1 MTQDTAHASL
11 TGGNLPLEPNGFV
24 GREADV
30 EELIDLLGV
39 ARVVTLCGAGGIG
52 KSRLAVRVAR
62 QVAEDFPGGVWLVE
76 LADAVRGDQ
85 IEPRVAAVLGV
96 KAEPSRAL
104 ADTLIDALG
113 DRRLLL
119 VMDNCESLIEEAA
132 RFCRAVLTVCPDV
145 RVITTSREPLRVAG
159 ETVWRVP
166 PLTLPRGGDHD
177 LGTGEAVHLLLNTS
191 EAVRLFADRATAASR
206 AFSVTEQN
214 AADIV
219 GLCEALDG
227 MPLAIELAAALCR
240 VLTVEQIN
248 ARIRDRFRLLSAG
261 DRTAPA
267 RQQTLRATV
276 DWSYQQLNEPERILL
291 RRLAV
296 FTGGWTLDMAEQ
308 VCAGNALWAEDVL
321 GVLCDLVDK
330 SLVLADA
337 QVAGETRY
345 RMLET
350 IREYA
355 VEQLDASGEEPEF
368 RRLHRDH
375 MIEVAA
381 RIHRTIVRRPRPT
394 WPEICPMLVM
404 LDELQANVWAAVR
417 WSVES
422 AGDPESALR
431 LLVLLRWPIIAG
443 GRFTPADKWLD
454 RLLDA
459 APEELTPCVR
469 GDALA
474 LRGQVAFG
482 QGDPDTA
489 QIACTAAVG
498 LCREAGLYGPLSG
511 ALAILAWVAIYQRRP
526 ERVRSLLDEAL
537 EAVRT
542 VDDPW
547 HETVIRSME
556 GTFALSEGRAKES
569 QRSFEAALAIA
580 HELDNH
586 WAAPVALIGLAQVAW
601 LRGDLVEAR
610 VRYERA
616 LDMLQDITAHWQA
629 ITCLSGLGRIALA
642 QGDLPTARVR
652 LIESLRLCIG
662 TGQRLGVARRIETLA
677 QLALAEED
685 DRRAVRLAG
694 ASAAIRSAM
703 SGAVL
708 PPGFGARMEELL
720 QPARARLGDALVAQ
734 LWAHGQEMSQEQA
747 VRYALQF
754 DEPSEAPL
762 LLGKHPVAA
771 PLTTLTCRE
780 WEIAELIARGMSNKA
795 IADELVISPATAAR
809 HVANILGKLGFS
821 SRTQVATWVIEQ
833 NRP

>member
-11 TGGNLPLEPNGFV
+11 TGGNLPLEPNAFV
-24 GREADV
+24 GREGDV
-30 EELIDLLGV
+30 EELVELLGV
-39 ARVVTLCGAGGIG
+39 ARLVTLCGAGGIG
-52 KSRLAVRVAR
+52 KSRLAIRVAT
-62 QVAEDFPGGVWLVE
+62 QVAAEFSGGVWLVE
-76 LADAVRGDQ
+76 LAEAVRGEL
-85 IEPRVAAVLGV
+85 IAPRVATVLGV
-96 KAEPSRAL
+96 KAEPPRPL

-113 DRRLLL
+113 DRSLLL
-119 VMDNCESLIEEAA
+119 IIDNCESLIEESA
-132 RFCRAVLTVCPDV
+132 RFCRAVLTVCPNV
-145 RVITTSREPLRVAG
+145 RVLTTSREPLRVAG

-166 PLTLPRGGDHD
+166 PLSLPRTGVED
-177 LGTGEAVHLLLNTS
+177 LAGS
-191 EAVRLFADRATAASR
+191 EAVRLFVDRATAASR
-206 AFSVTEQN
+206 GFAVTEHN
-214 AADIV
+214 AADIAS
-219 GLCEALDG
+219 LCEALDG

-240 VLTVEQIN
+240 VLTVEQIH
-248 ARIRDRFRLLSAG
+248 ARIRDRFRLLSTG
-261 DRTAPA
+261 DRMAPA
-267 RQQTLRATV
+267 RHQTLRATV
-276 DWSYQQLNEPERILL
+276 DWSYQQLMEPERILL

-308 VCAGNALWAEDVL
+308 VCAGDGLWAEDVL
-321 GVLCDLVDK
+321 SVLCDLVDK

-337 QVAGETRY
+337 EVAGETRY

-350 IREYA
+350 IRQYA
-355 VEQLDASGEEPEF
+355 AEQLDTSGEEAAL
-368 RRLHRDH
+368 RRRHRDH
-375 MIEVAA
+375 MIEIAG
-381 RIHRTIVRRPRPT
+381 RIHRTIVRRPRPAWT
-394 WPEICPMLVM
+394 EICPMLVL

-417 WSVES
+417 WSAE

-431 LLVLLRWPIIAG
+431 LLVLLRWPTIAG
-443 GRFTPADKWLD
+443 GRFTPADEWLD
-454 RLLDA
+454 RLLA
-459 APEELTPCVR
+459 VEPAELTPSMR

-489 QIACTAAVG
+489 QVACTAAAE
-498 LCREAGLYGPLSG
+498 LCRTTELHGPLSG

-526 ERVRSLLDEAL
+526 ERARSFLDEAL
-537 EAVRT
+537 EAVRR

-547 HETVIRSME
+547 HEMVIRSME

-601 LRGDLVEAR
+601 LRGDLAEAR
-610 VRYERA
+610 AYYEQA
-616 LDMLQDITAHWQA
+616 LDLLQDITAHWQT

-642 QGDLPTARVR
+642 QGDLVTARVR
-652 LIESLRLCIG
+652 LIESLRLCQG

-703 SGAVL
+703 SGAIL
-708 PPGFGARMEELL
+708 PSGFGARMEELL
-720 QPARARLGDALVAQ
+720 QPARMRLGDALVAQ
-734 LWAHGQEMSQEQA
+734 LWAHGQEMSQDQA
-747 VRYALQF
+747 VRYALQG
-754 DEPSEAPL
+754 DEQSDAPMMV
-762 LLGKHPVAA
+762 GRHPVAA
-771 PLTTLTCRE
+771 PLTTLTGRE
-780 WEIAELIARGMSNKA
+780 WEIAELIARGLSNKA

-809 HVANILGKLGFS
+809 HVANILAKLGFS

-833 NRP
+833 NRG

>member
-1 MTQDTAHASL
+1 MTQDTTHASVAP
-11 TGGNLPLEPNGFV
+11 GNLPLEPNAFV

-30 EELIDLLGV
+30 EELTELLSV

-52 KSRLAVRVAR
+52 KSRLAVRVAS
-62 QVAEDFPGGVWLVE
+62 QVAEEFPEGVWLVE
-76 LADAVRGDQ
+76 LAEAVRGDL
-85 IEPRVAAVLGV
+85 IAPRVAAVLGV
-96 KAEPSRAL
+96 KPEPSRAL
-104 ADTLIDALG
+104 ADTLVDALG

-119 VMDNCESLIEEAA
+119 VIDNCESLIEESAL
-132 RFCRAVLTVCPDV
+132 FCRTLLTVCPQV
-145 RVITTSREPLRVAG
+145 RVLTTSREPLRVAG

-166 PLTLPRGGDHD
+166 PLSLPRSGGQD
-177 LGTGEAVHLLLNTS
+177 LGTS
-191 EAVRLFADRATAASR
+191 EAVRLFVDRATAASR
-206 AFSVTEQN
+206 GFVVTEQN
-214 AADIV
+214 AGDVV

-276 DWSYQQLNEPERILL
+276 DWSYQQLKEPERILL

-308 VCAGNALWAEDVL
+308 VCAGNGLWAEDVL

-337 QVAGETRY
+337 EVAGETRY

-355 VEQLDASGEEPEF
+355 AEQLDVSGEEPEF
-368 RRLHRDH
+368 RRRHRDH
-375 MIEVAA
+375 MIDVAA
-381 RIHRTIVRRPRPT
+381 RIHQMIVRRPRPT
-394 WPEICPMLVM
+394 WPEICPMLVL
-404 LDELQANVWAAVR
+404 LDELHSNVWAAVR
-417 WSVES
+417 WSAE
-422 AGDPESALR
+422 ADDPENALR

-443 GRFTPADKWLD
+443 GRFTPADEWLD
-454 RLLDA
+454 RLLDVE
-459 APEELTPCVR
+459 PTELTPRVR

-489 QIACTAAVG
+489 QVACTAAVE
-498 LCREAGLYGPLSG
+498 LCRKTGLNGPLSG

-526 ERVRSLLDEAL
+526 ERARSLLDEAL

-610 VRYERA
+610 AHYERA
-616 LDMLQDITAHWQA
+616 LDLLQDITAHWQA
-629 ITCLSGLGRIALA
+629 ITCLSGLGRIALV
-642 QGDLPTARVR
+642 QGDLATARVR
-652 LIESLRLCIG
+652 LIESLRLCLG

-720 QPARARLGDALVAQ
+720 QPARVRLGEALVAQ

-754 DEPSEAPL
+754 DEPSETPL
-762 LLGKHPVAA
+762 LLGRNPVVA

-795 IADELVISPATAAR
+795 IADDLVISPATAAR
-809 HVANILGKLGFS
+809 HVANILAKLGFS

-833 NRP
+833 NRS

>member
-1 MTQDTAHASL
+1 MTQDTAHVPLA
-11 TGGNLPLEPNGFV
+11 GGNLPLEPNDFV

-30 EELIDLLGV
+30 EELTDLLAV
-39 ARVVTLCGAGGIG
+39 ARLVTLCGAGGIG
-52 KSRLAVRVAR
+52 KSRLAVRVAAR
-62 QVAEDFPGGVWLVE
+62 VAGEFPGGVWLVE
-76 LADAVRGDQ
+76 LADAVRGDPV
-85 IEPRVAAVLGV
+85 EPRVAAVLGV
-96 KAEPSRAL
+96 QAEPSRAL
-104 ADTLIDALG
+104 TDTLLGVLG
-113 DRRLLL
+113 DRRILL
-119 VMDNCESLIEEAA
+119 VVDNCESTIEESA
-132 RFCRAVLTVCPDV
+132 RFCRAVLTVCPRV
-145 RVITTSREPLRVAG
+145 RVLTTSREPLRVAG

-166 PLTLPRGGDHD
+166 PLSLPRSPGQDP
-177 LGTGEAVHLLLNTS
+177 TTS
-191 EAVRLFADRATAASR
+191 EAVRLFVDRARAASR
-206 AFSVTEQN
+206 GFAVTEQN
-214 AADIV
+214 AADIA

-267 RQQTLRATV
+267 RQRTLRATV
-276 DWSYQQLNEPERILL
+276 DWSYQQLDEPERVLL

-308 VCAGNALWAEDVL
+308 VCAGGALRADDVL

-337 QVAGETRY
+337 EVAGQTRY

-355 VEQLDASGEEPEF
+355 AEQLGDSGEEPGF
-368 RRLHRDH
+368 RRRHRDH

-381 RIHRTIVRRPRPT
+381 RIHRTIVRRPRPAWT
-394 WPEICPMLVM
+394 EIRPMLVM

-417 WSVES
+417 FS
-422 AGDPESALR
+422 AETGDPESALR

-443 GRFTPADKWLD
+443 GRFTPADEWLD
-454 RLLDA
+454 RLLA
-459 APEELTPCVR
+459 AADELTPSMR
-469 GDALA
+469 ADALA

-482 QGDPDTA
+482 QGDPDSA
-489 QIACTAAVG
+489 RVACTAAVE
-498 LCREAGLYGPLSG
+498 LCRETGLNGPLSG
-511 ALAILAWVAIYQRRP
+511 ALAVLAWVAIYQRRP
-526 ERVRSLLDEAL
+526 ELARSLLDQAL
-537 EAVRT
+537 EAVHT

-601 LRGDLVEAR
+601 LRGDLAEAR
-610 VRYERA
+610 AHYERA
-616 LDMLQDITAHWQA
+616 LGMLQDITAHWQA
-629 ITCLSGLGRIALA
+629 ITCLAGLGRIALA
-642 QGDLPTARVR
+642 QGDLVTARAR
-652 LIESLRLCIG
+652 LVESLRLCLG

-685 DRRAVRLAG
+685 DHRAVRLAG

-720 QPARARLGDALVAQ
+720 QPARMRLGDAVVAQ
-734 LWAHGQEMSQEQA
+734 LWAHGQEMTQEQA
-747 VRYALQF
+747 VRYALQS
-754 DEPSEAPL
+754 DESFETPT
-762 LLGKHPVAA
+762 LLGKHPAA
-771 PLTTLTCRE
+771 TPLTTLTCRE
-780 WEIAELIARGMSNKA
+780 WEIAQLIARGMSNKA
-795 IADELVISPATAAR
+795 IADELFISPATAAR
-809 HVANILGKLGFS
+809 HVANILAKLGFS

-833 NRP
+833 NRT

>member
-24 GREADV
+24 GRETDV
-30 EELIDLLGV
+30 EELVDLLAV
-39 ARVVTLCGAGGIG
+39 TRVVTLCGTGGIG
-52 KSRLAVRVAR
+52 KSRLAIRVAS
-62 QVAEDFPGGVWLVE
+62 QVAAEFPGGVWLVE
-76 LADAVRGDQ
+76 LADAAPGDQ

-104 ADTLIDALG
+104 AETLIDALG

-119 VMDNCESLIEEAA
+119 VMDNCESLIEESA
-132 RFCRAVLTVCPDV
+132 RFCRAVLTVCPGV
-145 RVITTSREPLRVAG
+145 RVLTTSREPLRVAG

-166 PLTLPRGGDHD
+166 PLSLPRGGGHD
-177 LGTGEAVHLLLNTS
+177 PGDS
-191 EAVRLFADRATAASR
+191 EAVRLFVDRATAASR
-206 AFSVTEQN
+206 EFAVTEQN
-214 AADIV
+214 EADIAD
-219 GLCEALDG
+219 LCEALDG

-240 VLTVEQIN
+240 VLTAGQIN

-276 DWSYQQLNEPERILL
+276 DWSYQQLDEPERILL

-296 FTGGWTLDMAEQ
+296 FTGGWTLDMAER
-308 VCAGNALWAEDVL
+308 VCAGGALWAEDVL
-321 GVLCDLVDK
+321 RVLCVLVDK
-330 SLVLADA
+330 SLVLAETA
-337 QVAGETRY
+337 VAGETRY

-355 VEQLDASGEEPEF
+355 AEQLDASGEEPEF

-381 RIHRTIVRRPRPT
+381 RMHRTIVRWPRPT
-394 WPEICPMLVM
+394 WAEICPMLVM

-417 WSVES
+417 WSAEVD
-422 AGDPESALR
+422 GDQESALR
-431 LLVLLRWPIIAG
+431 LLVLLRWPLIAG

-454 RLLDA
+454 RLLET
-459 APEELTPCVR
+459 APEELAPQVR
-469 GDALA
+469 GDALV

-482 QGDPDTA
+482 QGDPDSA

-498 LCREAGLYGPLSG
+498 LCRQAELHGPLGG
-511 ALAILAWVAIYQRRP
+511 ALAVLAWVAIYQRRP
-526 ERVRSLLDEAL
+526 DRARELLDEAL
-537 EAVRT
+537 EAVRA

-547 HETVIRSME
+547 HETVVRSME
-556 GTFALSEGRAKES
+556 GTLALSEGRAKES

-601 LRGDLVEAR
+601 LRGDLAEAR
-610 VRYERA
+610 NRYERA
-616 LDMLQDITAHWQA
+616 LDMLQDITAHWQVV
-629 ITCLSGLGRIALA
+629 TCLSGLGRIALA
-642 QGDLPTARVR
+642 QGDLATARVR
-652 LIESLRLCIG
+652 LVESLRLCIG

-685 DRRAVRLAG
+685 DHRAVRLAG
-694 ASAAIRSAM
+694 ASSAIRNAM

-720 QPARARLGDALVAQ
+720 QPARLRLGESLVAQ

-747 VRYALQF
+747 VRYALQVE
-754 DEPSEAPL
+754 EPYETPI
-762 LLGKHPVAA
+762 LLGKPAAVAPV
-771 PLTTLTCRE
+771 TSLTCRE
-780 WEIAELIARGMSNKA
+780 WEIAELVARGMSNRA
-795 IADELVISPATAAR
+795 IADDLVISPATAAR

-821 SRTQVATWVIEQ
+821 SRTQVATWVVEQ
-833 NRP
+833 NRS

>member
-1 MTQDTAHASL
+1 MTQDSARISL
-11 TGGNLPLEPNGFV
+11 TGGNLPLEPNAFI

-30 EELIDLLGV
+30 EELTELLGV

-52 KSRLAVRVAR
+52 KSRLGVRVAA
-62 QVAEDFPGGVWLVE
+62 QVAAQFPGGVWLVE
-76 LADAVRGDQ
+76 LTEAVPGDL
-85 IEPRVAAVLGV
+85 IAPRVAALLGV
-96 KAEPSRAL
+96 KAEPSRPL
-104 ADTLIDALG
+104 TETLIDALG

-119 VMDNCESLIEEAA
+119 IIDNCESLIEESA
-132 RFCRAVLTVCPDV
+132 RFCQALITACPGV
-145 RVITTSREPLRVAG
+145 RVLTTSREPLRAAG

-166 PLTLPRGGDHD
+166 PLTLPQGGVHD
-177 LGTGEAVHLLLNTS
+177 LAVS
-191 EAVRLFADRATAASR
+191 EAVRLFVDRATAASR
-206 AFSVTEQN
+206 GFAVTEQN
-214 AADIV
+214 ANDIAS
-219 GLCEALDG
+219 LCEALDG

-240 VLTVEQIN
+240 VLTVEQIH
-248 ARIRDRFRLLSAG
+248 ARIRDRFRLLSTG

-267 RQQTLRATV
+267 RHQTLRATV
-276 DWSYQQLNEPERILL
+276 DWSYQQLKEPERILL

-308 VCAGNALWAEDVL
+308 VCAGNGLWAEDIL
-321 GVLCDLVDK
+321 RVLCGLVDK

-337 QVAGETRY
+337 EIAGETRY

-355 VEQLDASGEEPEF
+355 AEQLDISGEETEL
-368 RRLHRDH
+368 RRRHRDH
-375 MIEVAA
+375 MIEIAG
-381 RIHRTIVRRPRPT
+381 RIHQMIVRRPRPT
-394 WPEICPMLVM
+394 WVEICPMLVL

-417 WSVES
+417 WSAE

-431 LLVLLRWPIIAG
+431 LLVLLRWPTIAG
-443 GRFTPADKWLD
+443 GRFTPADQWLD
-454 RLLDA
+454 RLLA
-459 APEELTPCVR
+459 VEPARLTPRVR
-469 GDALA
+469 ADALV

-489 QIACTAAVG
+489 QTVCTVAAE
-498 LCREAGLYGPLSG
+498 LCRATGLHGPLGG
-511 ALAILAWVAIYQRRP
+511 ALAVLAWVAIYQRRP
-526 ERVRSLLDEAL
+526 DRARSFLDEAL
-537 EAVRT
+537 DAVHK

-547 HETVIRSME
+547 HEMVIRSME

-586 WAAPVALIGLAQVAW
+586 WAVPVALIGLAQVAW

-610 VRYERA
+610 AYYEQA
-616 LDMLQDITAHWQA
+616 LDLLQDITAHWVT

-642 QGDLPTARVR
+642 QGDLATARAR
-652 LIESLRLCIG
+652 LIESLRLCLG
-662 TGQRLGVARRIETLA
+662 TGQRLGVARRIEALA

-703 SGAVL
+703 NGAVL
-708 PPGFGARMEELL
+708 PSGFGARMEELL

-734 LWAHGQEMSQEQA
+734 LWSHGQEMTQEQA
-747 VRYALQF
+747 VRYALQC
-754 DEPSEAPL
+754 DERPDASPA
-762 LLGKHPVAA
+762 GRHPVAA

-780 WEIAELIARGMSNKA
+780 WEIAELVARGLSNKA

-809 HVANILGKLGFS
+809 HVANILAKLGFS
-821 SRTQVATWVIEQ
+821 SRTQVATWVIGQ
-833 NRP
+833 DRP

>member
-1 MTQDTAHASL
+1 MTQETAHASL

-30 EELIDLLGV
+30 EELADLLGV

-52 KSRLAVRVAR
+52 KSRLAIRVAT
-62 QVAEDFPGGVWLVE
+62 QLAEEFPGGVWLVE
-76 LADAVRGDQ
+76 LADAVPGDL

-113 DRRLLL
+113 ERRLLL
-119 VMDNCESLIEEAA
+119 VMDNCESLIEESA
-132 RFCRAVLTVCPDV
+132 RFCRALLTVCPDV
-145 RVITTSREPLRVAG
+145 RVLTTSREPLRVAG

-166 PLTLPRGGDHD
+166 PLSLPRSEGHD
-177 LGTGEAVHLLLNTS
+177 VGAS
-191 EAVRLFADRATAASR
+191 EAVRLFVDRATAASR
-206 AFSVTEQN
+206 GFAMTEQN
-214 AADIV
+214 AADIA

-267 RQQTLRATV
+267 RQRTLRATV
-276 DWSYQQLNEPERILL
+276 DWSYQLLNEPERILL

-337 QVAGETRY
+337 EVAGETRY

-355 VEQLDASGEEPEF
+355 AEQLEASGEEPEF

-375 MIEVAA
+375 MIELAA
-381 RIHRTIVRRPRPT
+381 RIHQTIVRRPRPT
-394 WPEICPMLVM
+394 WAEICPMLVM

-417 WSVES
+417 WSVEAAS
-422 AGDPESALR
+422 DPESALR

-443 GRFTPADKWLD
+443 GRFTPTDKWLD
-454 RLLDA
+454 RLLDT
-459 APEELTPCVR
+459 APEELAPYVR

-489 QIACTAAVG
+489 QIACTAAVE
-498 LCREAGLYGPLSG
+498 LCRETGLPGPLSG

-526 ERVRSLLDEAL
+526 ERARSLLDEAL
-537 EAVRT
+537 EAVHT

-601 LRGDLVEAR
+601 LRGDLAEAR
-610 VRYERA
+610 AHYERA
-616 LDMLQDITAHWQA
+616 LDMLQDITAHWQS

-642 QGDLPTARVR
+642 QGDLVTARAR
-652 LIESLRLCIG
+652 LIESLRLCTG

-720 QPARARLGDALVAQ
+720 QPARVRLGDALVAQ

-747 VRYALQF
+747 VRYALQL
-754 DEPSEAPL
+754 DEPCETPV
-762 LLGKHPVAA
+762 LLGRPPVIA

-780 WEIAELIARGMSNKA
+780 AEIAELIARGMSNRA

-809 HVANILGKLGFS
+809 HVANILAKLGFS
-821 SRTQVATWVIEQ
+821 SRTQVATWVVEQ
-833 NRP
+833 NRS

>member
-11 TGGNLPLEPNGFV
+11 TAGNLPLEPNGFV
-24 GREADV
+24 GRETDV
-30 EELIDLLGV
+30 EELVDLLGV
-39 ARVVTLCGAGGIG
+39 TRVVTLCGAGGIG
-52 KSRLAVRVAR
+52 KSRLAVRVASQAAAR
-62 QVAEDFPGGVWLVE
+62 FPGGVWLVE

-85 IEPRVAAVLGV
+85 LEPKVAAVLGV

-104 ADTLIDALG
+104 AETLIDALG

-119 VMDNCESLIEEAA
+119 VMDNCESLIEESA
-132 RFCRAVLTVCPDV
+132 RFCRAVLTVCPEV
-145 RVITTSREPLRVAG
+145 RVLTTSREPLRVAG

-166 PLTLPRGGDHD
+166 PLSLPRGGGHD
-177 LGTGEAVHLLLNTS
+177 PGDS
-191 EAVRLFADRATAASR
+191 EAVRLFVDRATATSR
-206 AFSVTEQN
+206 EFAVTEQN
-214 AADIV
+214 EADIAD
-219 GLCEALDG
+219 LCEALDG

-240 VLTVEQIN
+240 VLTVGQIN

-276 DWSYQQLNEPERILL
+276 DWSYQQLDEPERILL

-296 FTGGWTLDMAEQ
+296 FTGGWTLDMAER
-308 VCAGNALWAEDVL
+308 VCAGGALWAEDVL
-321 GVLCDLVDK
+321 RVLCVLVDK
-330 SLVLADA
+330 SLVLAETA
-337 QVAGETRY
+337 VAGETRY

-355 VEQLDASGEEPEF
+355 AEQLDASGEEPEF

-381 RIHRTIVRRPRPT
+381 RMHGTIVRWPRPT
-394 WPEICPMLVM
+394 WAEICPMLVM

-417 WSVES
+417 WSAEVD
-422 AGDPESALR
+422 GDQESALR
-431 LLVLLRWPIIAG
+431 LLVLLRWPLIAG

-454 RLLDA
+454 RLLDT
-459 APEELTPCVR
+459 APEELAPHVR

-482 QGDPDTA
+482 QGDPDSA
-489 QIACTAAVG
+489 QIACTAAVD
-498 LCREAGLYGPLSG
+498 LCRRAGLRGPLSG
-511 ALAILAWVAIYQRRP
+511 ALAVLAWVAIYQRRP
-526 ERVRSLLDEAL
+526 ERARALLDEAL
-537 EAVRT
+537 EVVRT

-547 HETVIRSME
+547 HETVVRSME

-601 LRGDLVEAR
+601 LRGDLAEAR
-610 VRYERA
+610 TRYERA
-616 LDMLQDITAHWQA
+616 LDMLQDITAHWQVV
-629 ITCLSGLGRIALA
+629 TCLSGLGRIALA
-642 QGDLPTARVR
+642 QGDLATARVR

-685 DRRAVRLAG
+685 DHRAVRLAG

-720 QPARARLGDALVAQ
+720 QPARLRLGETLVAQ

-747 VRYALQF
+747 VRYALQVE
-754 DEPSEAPL
+754 EPYETPI
-762 LLGKHPVAA
+762 LLGKPPAVAPV
-771 PLTTLTCRE
+771 TTLTCRE
-780 WEIAELIARGMSNKA
+780 WEIAELVARGMSNRA
-795 IADELVISPATAAR
+795 IADDLVISPATAAR
-809 HVANILGKLGFS
+809 HVANILAKLGFS
-821 SRTQVATWVIEQ
+821 SRTQVATWVVEQ

>member
-24 GREADV
+24 GRETDV
-30 EELIDLLGV
+30 EELVDLLGV
-39 ARVVTLCGAGGIG
+39 ARVVTLCGTGGIG
-52 KSRLAVRVAR
+52 KSRLAIRVAS
-62 QVAEDFPGGVWLVE
+62 QVAAEFPGGVWLVE
-76 LADAVRGDQ
+76 LADAVPGDQ
-85 IEPRVAAVLGV
+85 IETRVAAVLGV

-104 ADTLIDALG
+104 AETLIDALG

-119 VMDNCESLIEEAA
+119 VMDNCESLIEESA
-132 RFCRAVLTVCPDV
+132 RFCRAVLTVCPEV
-145 RVITTSREPLRVAG
+145 RVLTTSREPLRVAG

-166 PLTLPRGGDHD
+166 PLSLPRGGGHD
-177 LGTGEAVHLLLNTS
+177 PADS
-191 EAVRLFADRATAASR
+191 EAVRLFVDRAAAASR
-206 AFSVTEQN
+206 EFAVTEQN
-214 AADIV
+214 EADIA

-240 VLTVEQIN
+240 VLTVGQIN

-276 DWSYQQLNEPERILL
+276 DWSYQQLDEPERILL

-296 FTGGWTLDMAEQ
+296 FTGGWTLDMAER
-308 VCAGNALWAEDVL
+308 VCARDALRAEDVL
-321 GVLCDLVDK
+321 RVLCVLVDK
-330 SLVLADA
+330 SLVLAETA
-337 QVAGETRY
+337 VAGETRY

-355 VEQLDASGEEPEF
+355 AEQLAASGEESGF

-381 RIHRTIVRRPRPT
+381 RMHRTIVRRPRPT
-394 WPEICPMLVM
+394 WAEICPMLVM
-404 LDELQANVWAAVR
+404 MDELQANVWAAVR
-417 WSVES
+417 WSAE
-422 AGDPESALR
+422 ADDDPESALR
-431 LLVLLRWPIIAG
+431 LLVLLRWPLIAG

-454 RLLDA
+454 RLLEA
-459 APEELTPCVR
+459 APEELSPQVR

-482 QGDPDTA
+482 QGDPDAA
-489 QIACTAAVG
+489 QVACTAAIG
-498 LCREAGLYGPLSG
+498 LCRQAGLHGPLGG
-511 ALAILAWVAIYQRRP
+511 ALAVLAWVAIYQRRP
-526 ERVRSLLDEAL
+526 DRARALLDEAL
-537 EAVRT
+537 EAVRA

-547 HETVIRSME
+547 HETVVRSME
-556 GTFALSEGRAKES
+556 GTLALSEGRAKES

-601 LRGDLVEAR
+601 LRGDLAEAR
-610 VRYERA
+610 ARYERA
-616 LDMLQDITAHWQA
+616 LDMLQDITAHWQVV
-629 ITCLSGLGRIALA
+629 TCLSGLGRIALA
-642 QGDLPTARVR
+642 QGDLATARVR

-720 QPARARLGDALVAQ
+720 QPARMRLGESQVARLWAQ
-734 LWAHGQEMSQEQA
+734 GQEMSQEQA
-747 VRYALQF
+747 VRYALQVE
-754 DEPSEAPL
+754 EPHETPPL
-762 LLGKHPVAA
+762 LGASPAVT

-780 WEIAELIARGMSNKA
+780 WEIAELVARGLSNKA
-795 IADELVISPATAAR
+795 IADDLVISPATAAR
-809 HVANILGKLGFS
+809 HVANILAKLGFS
-821 SRTQVATWVIEQ
+821 SRTQVATWVVEQ
-833 NRP
+833 NRS

>member
-1 MTQDTAHASL
+1 MTQDIAHDPR
-11 TGGNLPLEPNGFV
+11 TGGNLPLEPNEFV

-30 EELIDLLGV
+30 EELTDLLAV
-39 ARVVTLCGAGGIG
+39 ARLVTLCGAGGIG
-52 KSRLAVRVAR
+52 KSRLAVRVAAR
-62 QVAEDFPGGVWLVE
+62 VAREFPGGVWLVE
-76 LADAVRGDQ
+76 LADAVRGDPV
-85 IEPRVAAVLGV
+85 EPRVAAVLGV

-104 ADTLIDALG
+104 TETLLGVLG

-119 VMDNCESLIEEAA
+119 VIDNCESLIEESA
-132 RFCRAVLTVCPDV
+132 RFCRAVLTVCPQV
-145 RVITTSREPLRVAG
+145 RVLTTSREPLRVAG

-166 PLTLPRGGDHD
+166 PLTLPRGGGHD
-177 LGTGEAVHLLLNTS
+177 LTAS
-191 EAVRLFADRATAASR
+191 EAVRLFVDRARAASR
-206 AFSVTEQN
+206 GFAVTDQN
-214 AADIV
+214 ATDIAD
-219 GLCEALDG
+219 LCEALDG

-267 RQQTLRATV
+267 RQRTLRATV
-276 DWSYQQLNEPERILL
+276 DWSYQQLDEPERVLL

-308 VCAGNALWAEDVL
+308 VCPGDALRAEDVL

-337 QVAGETRY
+337 EVAGQTRY

-355 VEQLDASGEEPEF
+355 AEQLAASGEEPGF
-368 RRLHRDH
+368 RLRHRDH

-381 RIHRTIVRRPRPT
+381 RIHRTIVRRPRPAWT
-394 WPEICPMLVM
+394 EIRPMLVM

-417 WSVES
+417 FS
-422 AGDPESALR
+422 AEVGEVESALR

-443 GRFTPADKWLD
+443 GRFTPADEWLD
-454 RLLDA
+454 RLLTA
-459 APEELTPCVR
+459 APDELTPSVR
-469 GDALA
+469 ADALA

-482 QGDPDTA
+482 QGDPDSA
-489 QIACTAAVG
+489 RAACTTAVE
-498 LCREAGLYGPLSG
+498 LCREAGLNGPLSG
-511 ALAILAWVAIYQRRP
+511 ALAVLAWVAIYQRRP
-526 ERVRSLLDEAL
+526 ERARSLLDQAL
-537 EAVRT
+537 EAVHT

-601 LRGDLVEAR
+601 LRGDLAEAR
-610 VRYERA
+610 THYERA

-642 QGDLPTARVR
+642 QGDLVTARAR
-652 LIESLRLCIG
+652 LVESLRLCLG

-694 ASAAIRSAM
+694 AATAIRSAM
-703 SGAVL
+703 GGAVL

-720 QPARARLGDALVAQ
+720 QPARMRLGDALVAQ
-734 LWAHGQEMSQEQA
+734 LWAHGQEMSREQA
-747 VRYALQF
+747 VRYALQSGESC
-754 DEPSEAPL
+754 EPPVLPGGHPAVAPT
-762 LLGKHPVAA
+762 
-771 PLTTLTCRE
+771 TTLTCRE
-780 WEIAELIARGMSNKA
+780 WEIAQLVARGMSNKA

-809 HVANILGKLGFS
+809 HVANILAKLGFS
-821 SRTQVATWVIEQ
+821 SRTQVATWVIER
-833 NRP
+833 NRA